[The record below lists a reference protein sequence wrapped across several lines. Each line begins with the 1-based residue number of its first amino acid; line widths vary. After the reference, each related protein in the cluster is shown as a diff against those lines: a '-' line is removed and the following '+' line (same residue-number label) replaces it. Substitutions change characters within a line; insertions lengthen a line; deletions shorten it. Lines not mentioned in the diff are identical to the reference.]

1 MISRQAPRATP
12 APIAAMLHTP
22 ALGRAEAPQGR
33 SQAESRS
40 RTADRE
46 ARATPTRT
54 TPQQVSAVLDPS
66 AQGSSIMTRDNVPAP
81 VQPPDPA
88 PVPQQP
94 AVGAGL
100 TAAIG
105 QGAVQGAARSITD
118 RLVEKFLTNPPDWLR
133 ALWHALPNPWE

>member
-1 MISRQAPRATP
+1 MTSRQAPGATP
-12 APIAAMLHTP
+12 TPIAATLNTP
-22 ALGRAEAPQGR
+22 PWARAETPHGR

-46 ARATPTRT
+46 ARTIPTRT
-54 TPQQVSAVLDPS
+54 TPRQVSAVLDPS

-81 VQPPDPA
+81 FQQPDPA

-118 RLVEKFLTNPPDWLR
+118 RLVDKFHTNPPAQPGTR
-133 ALWHALPNPWE
+133 P